1 MTAVT
6 QIALTAPTGP
16 TSSSSARAAEP
27 VYDRIGVGYSSVRRP
42 DPRWARIIRAALG
55 DARTVLNV
63 GAGSGAYEPTDVQVV
78 AVEPSLEMRAQRDR
92 TAAAPCVIGR
102 AESLP
107 FDDQAFDAVQAVL
120 TVHHWSDLEGG
131 VSELLRVA
139 SRFAVVTY
147 DMDVQAGFW
156 FTRDYVPEIAEAE
169 RSRVPS
175 LERLTSLLGP
185 CEVAELP
192 VWHDFTD
199 GFMTAFWRRPE
210 AYLDPLMRRA
220 CSAFALTD
228 AEAVERG
235 VERLRADLASG
246 AWHRRY
252 ADMIT
257 RDSMDVGFRLLTGT
271 SPQAAGDRR
280 TTAGERAGV

>member
-1 MTAVT
+1 MTET
-6 QIALTAPTGP
+6 TLIAPTAPTAP
-16 TSSSSARAAEP
+16 TAPAAP
-27 VYDRIGVGYSSVRRP
+27 VYDRIGVGYSAVRRP
-42 DPRWARIIRAALG
+42 DPRWAQAVRAALG
-55 DARTVLNV
+55 DARSVLNV
-63 GAGSGAYEPTDVQVV
+63 GAGSGAYEPTDLTVV
-78 AVEPSLEMRAQRDR
+78 AVEPSLEMRAQRPAD
-92 TAAAPCVIGR
+92 AAPCVVGR

-120 TVHHWSDLEGG
+120 TVHHWTDLAGG
-131 VSELLRVA
+131 VAELLRVA

-175 LERLTSLLGP
+175 LHRITELLGP
-185 CEVAELP
+185 CEVTELP

-210 AYLDPLMRRA
+210 AYLDPMMRRA

-228 AEAVERG
+228 QAAVERG
-235 VERLRADLASG
+235 VERLRADLDSG

-252 ADMIT
+252 ADLVT
-257 RDSMDVGFRLLTGT
+257 RDRIDAGFRLITGS
-271 SPQAAGDRR
+271 SPYATGHRR
-280 TTAGERAGV
+280 TTAGQGATG

>member
-1 MTAVT
+1 MTQT
-6 QIALTAPTGP
+6 TPTGP
-16 TSSSSARAAEP
+16 ALSAPGTGP
-27 VYDRIGVGYSSVRRP
+27 VYDRIGVGYSAVRRP
-42 DPRWARIIRAALG
+42 DRRWAQIIRASLG

-63 GAGSGAYEPTDVQVV
+63 GAGSGAYEPADVRVV

-92 TAAAPCVIGR
+92 DAAPCVIGR

-175 LERLTSLLGP
+175 LDRLTALLGP
-185 CEVAELP
+185 CEVTELP

-210 AYLDPLMRRA
+210 AYLDPMMRRA

-228 AEAVERG
+228 TEAIERG
-235 VERLRADLASG
+235 VERLRDDLASG
-246 AWHRRY
+246 TWHRRY
-252 ADMIT
+252 ADMVM
-257 RDSMDVGFRLLTGT
+257 RDRIDAGFRLLTGT
-271 SPQAAGDRR
+271 SPQAAGHRR
-280 TTAGERAGV
+280 TTTGERAAV